1 MRVRWCTES
10 AKFVARPGRLLEN
23 IYGKGAWVFHM
34 LRVMLQAP
42 ASKNPDERFIGV
54 LHSLMESHRYRAL
67 STEDLQ
73 KAVERVMT
81 PAMDLEGG
89 RSMDWFFEQF
99 VRSTGVT
106 AYELEYTVRPG
117 PKGFLV
123 RGTLIQKNVPDD
135 FVLSV
140 PIYEQAQGAKPVLF
154 GPRCHVGRRD
164 FVSVCFRGAAQ
175 AAC

>member
-1 MRVRWCTES
+1 
-10 AKFVARPGRLLEN
+10 
-23 IYGKGAWVFHM
+23 M
-34 LRVMLQAP
+34 LRIMLQDP
-42 ASKNPDERFIGV
+42 ASKNPDERFIGL
-54 LHSLMESHRYRAL
+54 LHSLLESHRYRAL

-99 VRSTGVT
+99 VRSTGVP

-123 RGTLIQKNVPDD
+123 RGKLIQKNVPDD

-140 PIYEQAQGAKPVLF
+140 PIYWQSQGSKPAFLGNVITSGEETSF
-154 GPRCHVGRRD
+154 Q
-164 FVSVCFRGAAQ
+164 FVTVALPKRLLIDPQMTLLCVSPTSSSPALE
-175 AAC
+175 

>member
-1 MRVRWCTES
+1 
-10 AKFVARPGRLLEN
+10 
-23 IYGKGAWVFHM
+23 
-34 LRVMLQAP
+34 
-42 ASKNPDERFIGV
+42 
-54 LHSLMESHRYRAL
+54 MESHRYRGL
-67 STEDLQ
+67 STEDFQ

-99 VRSTGVT
+99 VRSTGVPT
-106 AYELEYTVRPG
+106 YELEYTVRPG

-140 PIYEQAQGAKPVLF
+140 PIYEQAQAAKPVLL
-154 GPRCHVGRRD
+154 GHVITSGEKTSFQ
-164 FVSVCFRGAAQ
+164 FVSAALPKRLLIDPQ
-175 AAC
+175 MTLLCVSPSSSSPAPE